1 MGQVTRLPALPGLR
15 TVRAHHGAS
24 VATTPLGATAVRSP
38 VVGRVKENIDV

>member
-1 MGQVTRLPALPGLR
+1 MGQVTRLPGLR

-38 VVGRVKENIDV
+38 VVGRLKPYTLW